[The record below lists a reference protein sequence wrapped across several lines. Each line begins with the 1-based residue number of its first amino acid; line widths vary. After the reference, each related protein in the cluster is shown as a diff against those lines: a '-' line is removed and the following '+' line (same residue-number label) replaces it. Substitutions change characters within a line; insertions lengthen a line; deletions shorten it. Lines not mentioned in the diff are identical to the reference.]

1 MDTAGRR
8 LTQSAIVVDHHAA
21 QDTAQGGNLLVHLLR
36 FGDLL
41 RLMGVETSLRQML
54 DLMDALKFVPIS
66 RRVDF
71 YYAAQSLLVTRREDL
86 PIFDQ
91 AFALFWSLVQDES
104 PSAETKAREKK
115 QPRLPSQSKPGE
127 MGEGQTRDAELAP
140 DASGEESNSVL
151 SKRIGVYSP
160 LEVVRHKDFR
170 DMTWEEIQAAKRAMA
185 HLDWKLGL
193 RRTRRYHSGPGGRLN
208 LRRLIRDN
216 LRFGGELLTLTYR
229 MRVYHP
235 RPLVVLCD
243 ISGSM
248 ERYSRMLLHFVHALT
263 HGRLGVDVEAFVF
276 STRLTRITHHLRHR
290 DVDESLD
297 ELGLAIQD
305 WSGGTRIGEAI
316 KAFNFNWARR
326 VLGRGAVVLIISDG
340 WDRGDSQMLAQEM
353 ARLQRSAHRLIWLNP
368 LLGLPAYEPTQRG
381 MAAASAYIDD
391 FLPGCNLASLEQLA
405 RLLSSVAL
413 ARPERKQHVRPPAA
427 SPQPKF
433 RPQRSPQLRMA
444 YPGYPLH
451 VG

>member
-1 MDTAGRR
+1 
-8 LTQSAIVVDHHAA
+8 
-21 QDTAQGGNLLVHLLR
+21 LVR
-36 FGDLL
+36 
-41 RLMGVETSLRQML
+41 
-54 DLMDALKFVPIS
+54 
-66 RRVDF
+66 
-71 YYAAQSLLVTRREDL
+71 
-86 PIFDQ
+86 
-91 AFALFWSLVQDES
+91 DES
-104 PSAETKAREKK
+104 PGAETKAKEKK
-115 QPRLPSQSKPGE
+115 QPRLPRQKKSGE
-127 MGEGQTRDAELAP
+127 PGEGQARDAELAP
-140 DASGEESNSVL
+140 DASGEGSDSTL
-151 SKRIGVYSP
+151 AKQIGAYSP

-208 LRRLIRDN
+208 LRRLVRDN
-216 LRFGGELLTLTYR
+216 LRFGGELLRLTYR

-297 ELGLAIQD
+297 ELGLAVQD

-316 KAFNFNWARR
+316 KAFNFDWARR

-340 WDRGDSQMLAQEM
+340 WDRGDSQMLACEM
-353 ARLQRSAHRLIWLNP
+353 ARLQRSAHRVIWLNP
-368 LLGLPAYEPTQRG
+368 LLGSPAYEPTQRG
-381 MAAASAYIDD
+381 MAAALAYIDD

-405 RLLSSVAL
+405 GLLSSVAL
-413 ARPERKQHVRPPAA
+413 VRPERKQHVRPPIAT
-427 SPQPKF
+427 SEPKF
-433 RPQRSPQLRMA
+433 RPPRANLVLR
-444 YPGYPLH
+444 PHPSGPLH
-451 VG
+451 AG

>member
-1 MDTAGRR
+1 MDPDGSR
-8 LTQSAIVVDHHAA
+8 LTQPAMAIDH
-21 QDTAQGGNLLVHLLR
+21 TAQGGYLLVHLLR

-54 DLMDALKFVPIS
+54 DLMDALEFVPIS

-91 AFALFWSLVQDES
+91 AFALFWGLVRDES
-104 PSAETKAREKK
+104 PSAETEAREKK
-115 QPRLPSQSKPGE
+115 QPRLPSQKKPGE
-127 MGEGQTRDAELAP
+127 PGEGQTRDAELAP
-140 DASGEESNSVL
+140 DASGEESNSIL
-151 SKRIGVYSP
+151 SKRIGAYSP

-170 DMTWEEIQAAKRAMA
+170 DMTWEEIQAAKHAMA

-208 LRRLIRDN
+208 LRRLVRDN
-216 LRFGGELLTLTYR
+216 LRFGGELLRLTYR

-263 HGRLGVDVEAFVF
+263 HGRLGVGVEAFVF

-316 KAFNFNWARR
+316 KAFNFDWARR

-340 WDRGDSQMLAQEM
+340 WDRGDSQMLAREM

-381 MAAASAYIDD
+381 MAAALAYIDD

-405 RLLSSVAL
+405 GLLSSVAL

-427 SPQPKF
+427 SPASKF
-433 RPQRSPQLRMA
+433 RPQRSPLLRMA

-451 VG
+451 IG

>member
-1 MDTAGRR
+1 LSVAAVHHTAK
-8 LTQSAIVVDHHAA
+8 
-21 QDTAQGGNLLVHLLR
+21 DTAQGGNLLVHLLR

-54 DLMDALKFVPIS
+54 DLVDALEFVPIS
-66 RRVDF
+66 QRADF
-71 YYAAQSLLVTRREDL
+71 YYAAKSLLITHREDL

-91 AFALFWSLVQDES
+91 AFALFWNLERDES
-104 PSAETKAREKK
+104 PNAEKKAREKK
-115 QPRLPSQSKPGE
+115 QPRLPSQKKSGE
-127 MGEGQTRDAELAP
+127 PGEGQPRDAESAP
-140 DASGEESNSVL
+140 DASGDETNSIL
-151 SKRIGVYSP
+151 SKQIGVYSP
-160 LEVVRHKDFR
+160 LEVIRQKDFR

-185 HLDWKLGL
+185 QLDWKLGL
-193 RRTRRYHSGPGGRLN
+193 RRTRRYRSGPGGRLD
-208 LRRLIRDN
+208 LRRLVRDN
-216 LRFGGELLTLTYR
+216 LRFGGEPLKLTYR

-276 STRLTRITHHLRHR
+276 STRLTRITQHLRHR

-316 KAFNFNWARR
+316 KAFNFDWARR

-340 WDRGDSQMLAQEM
+340 WDRGDSRMLAREM

-368 LLGLPAYEPTQRG
+368 LLGSPAYEPTQRG
-381 MAAASAYIDD
+381 MATALGCIDD
-391 FLPGCNLASLEQLA
+391 FLPGCNLASLEQMA
-405 RLLSSVAL
+405 GLLSSVTL
-413 ARPERKQHVRPPAA
+413 VRPERKQHVRPPIAR
-427 SPQPKF
+427 SEPKF
-433 RPQRSPQLRMA
+433 RPRRSNQLRRGH
-444 YPGYPLH
+444 PGSPLH
-451 VG
+451 AG

>member
-1 MDTAGRR
+1 MDKAN
-8 LTQSAIVVDHHAA
+8 
-21 QDTAQGGNLLVHLLR
+21 GGNLLVHLLR

-41 RLMGVETSLRQML
+41 RLMGAETSLRQML
-54 DLMDALKFVPIS
+54 DLVDALEFVPIS
-66 RRVDF
+66 QRTDF

-91 AFALFWSLVQDES
+91 AFALFWSLERDES
-104 PSAETKAREKK
+104 QNTDAQRKDKEKK
-115 QPRLPSQSKPGE
+115 RPRLPSQKKSGE
-127 MGEGQTRDAELAP
+127 PGEGQTRSAELMP
-140 DASGEESNSVL
+140 DASGEDNDSLL
-151 SKRIGVYSP
+151 SKLVGVYSP
-160 LEVVRHKDFR
+160 LEVFRHKDFNE
-170 DMTWEEIQAAKRAMA
+170 MTWEEIQAAKRAMD

-193 RRTRRYHSGPGGRLN
+193 RRTRRYHNGPGGRLN
-208 LRRLIRDN
+208 LRRLVRDN

-235 RPLVVLCD
+235 RPVVVLCD

-297 ELGLAIQD
+297 ELGRAIQD

-340 WDRGDSQMLAQEM
+340 WDRGDTPMLAREM

-368 LLGLPAYEPTQRG
+368 LLGSPAYEPTQRG
-381 MAAASAYIDD
+381 MATALAYIDD

-405 RLLSSVAL
+405 GLLSSVAL
-413 ARPERKQHVRPPAA
+413 VRPERKQHVRPPAA
-427 SPQPKF
+427 TSKPKF
-433 RPQRSPQLRMA
+433 RPQRSNLVLR
-444 YPGYPLH
+444 PHPSHPLPA
-451 VG
+451 G